1 MCRVN
6 SFRHNLRL
14 LEDTDSMP
22 IMPSGMKDGN
32 EGLQML
38 VCRTGMSFFAYF
50 RSPSRQSRGKC
61 KWLIALEG
69 EHATRIC
76 LKNASYPSL
85 PVFDQR
91 FIEIFLFCKPIFF
104 CLFNTPPFIFR
115 ASIILRDFISDC
127 KMKIQH

>member
-50 RSPSRQSRGKC
+50 RSPSRQSRGKY
-61 KWLIALEG
+61 KWLIARYPHLP
-69 EHATRIC
+69 
-76 LKNASYPSL
+76 KNASYPSL

-115 ASIILRDFISDC
+115 ASIMLRDFISDC